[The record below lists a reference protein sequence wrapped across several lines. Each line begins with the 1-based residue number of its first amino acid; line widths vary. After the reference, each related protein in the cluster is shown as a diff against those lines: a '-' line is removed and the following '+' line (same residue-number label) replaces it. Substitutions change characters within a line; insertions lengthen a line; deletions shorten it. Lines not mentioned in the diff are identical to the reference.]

1 MLTPPL
7 RVGESILIGGMY
19 ANDAFVLCGDRLCGG
34 TLDFPAA
41 RNASR
46 RPSQTVP
53 FAGPSVDQLRLGVR
67 SRCASI
73 SSAHAQCFLLPVKC
87 CYQNLSHSFPDFDLS
102 IWLKFRRGAYFVFI
116 TTVSRS
122 SPAMMRQNFSSRV
135 RSFLRSRESSQL
147 IDLIGHGSAL
157 RNSAFR

>member
-19 ANDAFVLCGDRLCGG
+19 ANDAFMLCGDRLCGG

-41 RNASR
+41 KNASR

-53 FAGPSVDQLRLGVR
+53 FAGPSVDQLSLGVR

-73 SSAHAQCFLLPVKC
+73 SSAHAQCFLLPVSAVTKVC
-87 CYQNLSHSFPDFDLS
+87 PTHSRYFDLS
-102 IWLKFRRGAYFVFI
+102 I
-116 TTVSRS
+116 
-122 SPAMMRQNFSSRV
+122 
-135 RSFLRSRESSQL
+135 
-147 IDLIGHGSAL
+147 HGSSSAGCLLCFQYDSIAL
-157 RNSAFR
+157 VAGNDAVKLSFQSAIIPGVVENHP